1 MTYQSLVLMSVSAL
15 QPVSKNPRLGVD
27 FFFLSVSRRHFK
39 FDVRCFDRCLCK
51 PFQFLKTPDVKCKEF
66 YFYCLEASSP
76 PYPPRAANP
85 TCLSDISKGTRC
97 EIPLPSDSVKGVH
110 KSTWTHQCPC
120 TAPPPCLPRLPHDNT
135 HTHTHTWVHLIGETG
150 SLCSSPGLEQDS
162 DVVDET
168 CTRRQFEMKYIVI
181 FSDTIETS
189 DKSLKQVFFIVRR
202 RVVATATL

>member
-1 MTYQSLVLMSVSAL
+1 MLI
-15 QPVSKNPRLGVD
+15 
-27 FFFLSVSRRHFK
+27 FFLSVSRRHFK

-51 PFQFLKTPDVKCKEF
+51 PFQFLKTHDVKCKEF

-76 PYPPRAANP
+76 PPPPPRAANP

-135 HTHTHTWVHLIGETG
+135 HTHTLGSISLGKLDPCVPHLALNRTVM
-150 SLCSSPGLEQDS
+150 LM
-162 DVVDET
+162 
-168 CTRRQFEMKYIVI
+168 MKHVQGGN
-181 FSDTIETS
+181 
-189 DKSLKQVFFIVRR
+189 LR
-202 RVVATATL
+202 

>member
-1 MTYQSLVLMSVSAL
+1 M
-15 QPVSKNPRLGVD
+15 
-27 FFFLSVSRRHFK
+27 FFLSVSRRHFK

-76 PYPPRAANP
+76 PTPTPHPPRAANP

-135 HTHTHTWVHLIGETG
+135 HTHLGPSHWGNWILVFLTWPWTG
-150 SLCSSPGLEQDS
+150 PWCWWNMYKAAIWDEIYCDIQWYYRNFRQKSEAGFLHSEEKSRRHGNF
-162 DVVDET
+162 VVYE
-168 CTRRQFEMKYIVI
+168 K
-181 FSDTIETS
+181 
-189 DKSLKQVFFIVRR
+189 
-202 RVVATATL
+202 

>member
-1 MTYQSLVLMSVSAL
+1 MLI
-15 QPVSKNPRLGVD
+15 
-27 FFFLSVSRRHFK
+27 FFLSVSRRHFK

-76 PYPPRAANP
+76 PRLPYPPGLP
-85 TCLSDISKGTRC
+85 TLPVCLTLAKAQGVKFHSQVTVSKAYTNLHGRISVLVQR
-97 EIPLPSDSVKGVH
+97 PLPASPVSPM
-110 KSTWTHQCPC
+110 T
-120 TAPPPCLPRLPHDNT
+120 T

-150 SLCSSPGLEQDS
+150 SLCSSPGLEQDR
-162 DVVDET
+162 DVDDET